1 MLCAKN
7 CQHKR
12 QQNANIVET
21 SEEEKM
27 NSEYDIEDVNFVLM
41 TTQNPRKDF
50 DEEMITKAVI
60 DTTCTKTV
68 AGQFWLQNYMKN
80 LDDTSL
86 NQVEILENHKVF
98 KFGDDHKVIAISK
111 AKLPAQ
117 IGNTKFFTK
126 TDSREDST
134 FIK

>member
-86 NQVEILENHKVF
+86 NQVEILQNHKVF

-117 IGNTKFFTK
+117 IGNTKFFIK